1 MLGVTMAMTVAMTML
16 SLRLLQQLLS
26 LCLLQQL
33 LSLRL
38 LQQLLSL
45 CLLQQLLHSLHST
58 RKPTSAAPLRR
69 LLLPRIHLSETRHR
83 IFANL

>member
-1 MLGVTMAMTVAMTML
+1 MLGVTMVMTVAMTML

-26 LCLLQQL
+26 L
-33 LSLRL
+33 R
-38 LQQLLSL
+38 
-45 CLLQQLLHSLHST
+45 LLQQLLHSLHST

-69 LLLPRIHLSETRHR
+69 LLLPRIHLPETRHR

>member
-1 MLGVTMAMTVAMTML
+1 MLGVTMAMTVAMTM
-16 SLRLLQQLLS
+16 
-26 LCLLQQL
+26 

-69 LLLPRIHLSETRHR
+69 LLLPRVHLSETRHR

>member
-1 MLGVTMAMTVAMTML
+1 MLGVTMAMTVAMTM
-16 SLRLLQQLLS
+16 
-26 LCLLQQL
+26 

>member
-38 LQQLLSL
+38 LQQLL
-45 CLLQQLLHSLHST
+45 HSLHST